1 MCISAGNNVINIKT
15 MKKKLIGLFIISLF
29 VVPFLALS
37 QANATINDLGVGFVD
52 GTEGGGNAIVLGD
65 RDPRSM
71 ATQIIN
77 TALTILGVLSVV
89 IILLGGFK
97 WMTAAG
103 NEDKVNSAKKILGAG
118 IIGLVIILAAWGIAR
133 FVLTQLTTV
142 TK

>member
-15 MKKKLIGLFIISLF
+15 MKKKLISLFIISLF

-37 QANATINDLGVGFVD
+37 QANATVNDLGVGFVD

-133 FVLTQLTTV
+133 FVLTQLTTA

>member
-1 MCISAGNNVINIKT
+1 
-15 MKKKLIGLFIISLF
+15 MKKKLISLFIISLF
-29 VVPFLALS
+29 IVPFLALN
-37 QANATINDLGVGFVD
+37 QASATVNDLGVGFVD

-133 FVLTQLTTV
+133 FVLTQLATV

>member
-1 MCISAGNNVINIKT
+1 

-37 QANATINDLGVGFVD
+37 QASATVNDLGVGFVD

-103 NEDKVNSAKKILGAG
+103 NEDKVGEAKKILAAG
-118 IIGLVIILAAWGIAR
+118 VIGLVIILSAWGIAR
-133 FVLTQLTTV
+133 FALNELMDATGN
-142 TK
+142 

>member
-1 MCISAGNNVINIKT
+1 

-29 VVPFLALS
+29 IVPFFFFF
-37 QANATINDLGVGFVD
+37 QASATVNDLGVGFVD

-133 FVLTQLTTV
+133 FVLTQLATA

>member
-1 MCISAGNNVINIKT
+1 

-29 VVPFLALS
+29 IVPFLALN
-37 QANATINDLGVGFVD
+37 QASATVNDLGVGFVD

-133 FVLTQLTTV
+133 FVLTQLATA

>member
-1 MCISAGNNVINIKT
+1 